1 MRSRNKSAEHLPLCT
16 MEVVSFFFWVEGNPN
31 VTVEGW
37 DSGYG
42 YFCDEDQK
50 HIVKRWAFKLNP
62 ACLQCSYFHS
72 VLRIMRKTTRTLQ
85 CQTPIRC
92 SKRGLLPV
100 LQSWYVSFVSH
111 HPRVSSKRSYREL
124 YWSLRFHGSSE
135 EDITYP
141 IGFLGEDEDLKQRRS
156 KTEKKKTSLT
166 CLCLTVQW
174 IVPGWRQSYSLKWRK
189 SSPD

>member
-62 ACLQCSYFHS
+62 ACYCLQ
-72 VLRIMRKTTRTLQ
+72 
-85 CQTPIRC
+85 
-92 SKRGLLPV
+92 
-100 LQSWYVSFVSH
+100 
-111 HPRVSSKRSYREL
+111 
-124 YWSLRFHGSSE
+124 
-135 EDITYP
+135 
-141 IGFLGEDEDLKQRRS
+141 
-156 KTEKKKTSLT
+156 
-166 CLCLTVQW
+166 
-174 IVPGWRQSYSLKWRK
+174 
-189 SSPD
+189 